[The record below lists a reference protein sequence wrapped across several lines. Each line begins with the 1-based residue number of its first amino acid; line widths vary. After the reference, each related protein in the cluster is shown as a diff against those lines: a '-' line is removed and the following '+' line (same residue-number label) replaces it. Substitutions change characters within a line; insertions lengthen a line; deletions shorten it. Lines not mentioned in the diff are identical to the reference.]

1 MSVTKSINVLCQEQH
16 FITFSAHAFFDYF
29 SPDKITS
36 GHSCYFQLVTH
47 ALMHTF
53 TEGTTVK
60 SQTTLEEQLHR
71 YKQTLPFPQM
81 LHRVRTERLP
91 EDSSAVLLF
100 CLQTISILL
109 LSQLPPAQVSGTLQT
124 VHSGS
129 EEVDEVAWHQ
139 LGGQPTLWGKTHSK
153 WGARINNQLS
163 FK

>member
-36 GHSCYFQLVTH
+36 GHSCYFQPVTH